1 MDMNGRSVENS
12 LIIREWNYI
21 PLQLHAVGKDEHMM
35 LGYFCSLQNEQ
46 IFLPQ

>member
-21 PLQLHAVGKDEHMM
+21 PLQLHAVGKDDARVLLLTAE
-35 LGYFCSLQNEQ
+35 
-46 IFLPQ
+46 